1 MQSSYA
7 LLMCHYRLRAAI
19 ESKNI
24 GSYYYMLK
32 DPDENSEI
40 QDVERLLREIRQ
52 ALESIIGAMSAAG
65 MFEGVGGMNQE
76 IQIAYQSA
84 VIGN

>member
-1 MQSSYA
+1 
-7 LLMCHYRLRAAI
+7 
-19 ESKNI
+19 
-24 GSYYYMLK
+24 MLK